1 MGPPGSLK
9 GMCVYDW
16 DKCKLPVPPAAMKPM
31 FKRSH
36 RTSVAELHDEVVPP
50 APKKSACNMTIQ
62 VSLPP
67 LCKWISARCRFQ
79 GCCDFAQLTQRGVA
93 GQEDC
98 DANKCC
104 QWCGSI
110 FNATASGFCM
120 PMIDVPVPS
129 LTCSKGGALCS
140 AAADEVRRAFSSL
153 KQPSSPLFVMSN
165 SVWRSPIPARHVQV
179 FCALPSKQGSRITKY
194 LVPLHTKIMLDRK
207 FAGARHARS
216 CVNSGRVMDLT
227 KAEGM
232 GGGGECWEVVGAR
245 AVRELWASDI

>member
-1 MGPPGSLK
+1 
-9 GMCVYDW
+9 MCVYDW

-62 VSLPP
+62 
-67 LCKWISARCRFQ
+67 
-79 GCCDFAQLTQRGVA
+79 
-93 GQEDC
+93 EDC

-140 AAADEVRRAFSSL
+140 AAADEDTCASKGVCA
-153 KQPSSPLFVMSN
+153 
-165 SVWRSPIPARHVQV
+165 WRPFGP
-179 FCALPSKQGSRITKY
+179 PGTKGPG
-194 LVPLHTKIMLDRK
+194 VCTFDPFK
-207 FAGARHARS
+207 
-216 CVNSGRVMDLT
+216 CPPV
-227 KAEGM
+227 
-232 GGGGECWEVVGAR
+232 
-245 AVRELWASDI
+245 